1 MKTSP
6 LTSADLDRL
15 EELLDSEA
23 FGAER
28 LLLDEMQ
35 ALFCAVAAAPEPVPL
50 DDSLPAVLGEA
61 PNWESPAQ
69 EAEVLDLV
77 TRLHDEIAATLAA
90 GQDVAPLL
98 YPLDEDS
105 EELDFAA
112 WANAYLMGTE
122 LGEADWFE
130 AADEHE
136 EDLYD
141 LLSPVFLLSGTME
154 TQTLE
159 GGGTWL
165 SPSEEARAMALAQE
179 RLPEMPQRVYA
190 FWQIKRQPVATL
202 RRDVPKVGRNDPCP
216 CGSGKKYKH
225 CCGASS

>member
-15 EELLDSEA
+15 EELLESEA

-35 ALFCAVAAAPEPVPL
+35 AVFCAVAAAPEPVPL
-50 DDSLPAVLGEA
+50 DVWLPVVLGAA

-105 EELDFAA
+105 EDLDFAA
-112 WANAYLMGTE
+112 WADAYLMGTE
-122 LGEADWFE
+122 LGEADWFDV
-130 AADEHE
+130 ADEHE

-141 LLSPVFLLSGTME
+141 LLQPVFLLSGTLEM
-154 TQTLE
+154 QTRE
-159 GGGTWL
+159 MGGTWL
-165 SPSEEARAMALAQE
+165 SPSEEARAMAQARE
-179 RLPEMPQRVYA
+179 KLPDMPQRVYA
-190 FWQIKRQPVATL
+190 FWRIKGQPVQTQ

-225 CCGASS
+225 CCGAPT